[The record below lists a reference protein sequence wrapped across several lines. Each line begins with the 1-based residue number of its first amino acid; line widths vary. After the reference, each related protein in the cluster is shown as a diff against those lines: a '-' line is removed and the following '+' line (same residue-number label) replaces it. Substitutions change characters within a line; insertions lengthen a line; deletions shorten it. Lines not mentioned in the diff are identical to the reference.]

1 MNQGSLLHRE
11 RVGTGGLQRPDD
23 LMIRNSGEGSLGR
36 EGKSAQSGA
45 KYIVIGTQ
53 SCAIHL
59 PR

>member
-1 MNQGSLLHRE
+1 MASMSELE
-11 RVGTGGLQRPDD
+11 ICSA

-36 EGKSAQSGA
+36 EGKSAQSGESV
-45 KYIVIGTQ
+45 VIDTH

>member
-11 RVGTGGLQRPDD
+11 RVGTGDLQRPDD

-45 KYIVIGTQ
+45 KYR
-53 SCAIHL
+53 H
-59 PR
+59 R